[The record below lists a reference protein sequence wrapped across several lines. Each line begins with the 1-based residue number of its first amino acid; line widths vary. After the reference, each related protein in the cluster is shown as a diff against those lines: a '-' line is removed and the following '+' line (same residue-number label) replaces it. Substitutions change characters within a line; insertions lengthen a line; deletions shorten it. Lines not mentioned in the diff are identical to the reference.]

1 MIQTTPHN
9 FRDIFSWEKDGQQV
23 EGVVIPIIQRD
34 YAQGRTSEDVNR
46 IRERFLTSLYKA
58 LVDDEKQTLD
68 FVYGNIE
75 CVKLHDKKMNVLTP
89 LDGQQRLTTLF
100 LLHYYIAKN
109 EAVPA
114 EEYAFLKNFSYE
126 TRAGSRDFCEKLVD
140 FNPDFSKPSISE
152 QITDEAWFL
161 LEWESDPTVQS
172 MLVMLDSIHEK
183 FRNTSDLWPKIT
195 DDAITFYFLPINEM
209 GLTDE
214 LYIKMNSRG
223 KPLTQFEH
231 WKAEFELALKEVD
244 ESLSKRISQKI
255 DMDWTDLLWPY
266 RDSQTGDEQADAVID
281 DEFLHYVHFV
291 ADIICFKNGEG
302 EIEKDFEIIDALF
315 SAKCENARENA
326 EYLKRLFDVWA
337 EVQPRDE
344 RGRRLRL
351 TDFFNR
357 FLSIGHAENR
367 VPAGKEPDIFADCCR
382 NSGLRQ
388 ADRRRF
394 ALPRFLLLY
403 AFVLYLQNKDRIDEN
418 EFRRRLR
425 SLNNLIENSED
436 ALRNRLMAGLVR
448 QTEDIIVNGNI
459 VEIKEGQDH
468 FNNIQAL
475 EEIEKRHWT
484 DENPDHAEA
493 LYRLED
499 HPLLNGSIIVIGLE
513 NIVALVDRFYNLF
526 PLDEDGN
533 LRCDLDAI
541 GRAMLA
547 IGDYGQVNTF
557 RYQLASP
564 DMPRIWREM
573 FGPVGDRSKDR
584 AKTKDVLVEL
594 LSHDDNFNIDE
605 LNKICDDFLINST
618 SLSWRYYLVKYPTMR
633 QSHFGK
639 YYWHGDKN
647 NHRYNLIV
655 MTTEY
660 SLSGRNY
667 DVFLKTIYELND
679 GDNNAHLRLGE
690 YSYSMYNN
698 EERDK
703 LFVIKEDKEVYLS
716 MENDCYKVFD
726 KSNNELIETIEIPQ
740 NEEGLDT
747 SDRVNIGCDIIKR
760 LLNYDDTGTV

>member
-9 FRDIFSWEKDGQQV
+9 FRDIFSWEKDGQHV

-140 FNPDFSKPSISE
+140 FNPNFSKPSISE

-326 EYLKRLFDVWA
+326 EYLERLFDVWA

-475 EEIEKRHWT
+475 EEIEKHHWT
-484 DENPDHAEA
+484 DENPDHAEG

-499 HPLLNGSIIVIGLE
+499 HPLLNGSITVIGLE

-594 LSHDDNFNIDE
+594 LSRDDNFNIDE

-760 LLNYDDTGTV
+760 LLNYDVTGTV

>member
-140 FNPDFSKPSISE
+140 FNPDFSEPSISK

-183 FRNTSDLWPKIT
+183 FRNTSGLWPKIT

-244 ESLSKRISQKI
+244 ESMSKRISQKI
-255 DMDWTDLLWPY
+255 DMNWTDLLWPY

-291 ADIICFKNGEG
+291 ADIIRFKNGEG
-302 EIEKDFEIIDALF
+302 EIEKDFDIIDELF

-326 EYLKRLFDVWA
+326 EYLERLFDVWA
-337 EVQPRDE
+337 EAQPRDE
-344 RGRRLRL
+344 RGQRLRL

-367 VPAGKEPDIFADCCR
+367 VPAGKETDIFADCCR

-403 AFVLYLQNKDRIDEN
+403 AFVLYLQNNDSIGEN

-499 HPLLNGSIIVIGLE
+499 HPLLNGSITVIGLE

-526 PLDEDGN
+526 PIDEDGN

-594 LSHDDNFNIDE
+594 LSHDDNFNIDV
-605 LNKICDDFLINST
+605 LNTICDDFLSNST
-618 SLSWRYYLVKYPTMR
+618 SLSWRYYLVKYPSMR

-639 YYWHGDKN
+639 YYWHGDKK

-679 GDNNAHLRLGE
+679 GDNNAHLWLGE

-760 LLNYDDTGTV
+760 LLNYDVTGTV